1 MFITPLRINP
11 IRRGD
16 LRPPGRRHY
25 QGSNNDR
32 QYTNPGAQ
40 QCAPT
45 GVYRHLRS
53 ARGVT
58 LVELIISML
67 IISIALAGVLSVM
80 NFTTGRSADP
90 LIQHQA
96 IAIAE
101 AYMEEIMLQG
111 YFDPASGYEGSDRDK
126 FDDVGDYDAID
137 NEDPTDQI
145 GGEAFDTLNGY
156 KVSVVVETPEDD
168 GISLNGI
175 DAKKITVTVTH
186 DAMGEIDLVGYRTDY

>member
-11 IRRGD
+11 IRRGY

-25 QGSNNDR
+25 HGSNNNR
-32 QYTNPGAQ
+32 PYTNPGAQ

-45 GVYRHLRS
+45 GGYRQLRS

-90 LIQHQA
+90 MIQHQA

-101 AYMEEIMLQG
+101 AYMEEILLQG
-111 YFDPASGYEGSDRDK
+111 YFDPDGDETGETRAT
-126 FDDVGDYDAID
+126 FDDVDDYDAID

-156 KVSVVVETPEDD
+156 KVSVLVETPEDD

-175 DAKKITVTVTH
+175 DAKKITVTVEH
-186 DAMGEIDLVGYRTDY
+186 PSMGSIDLVGYRTEY

>member
-11 IRRGD
+11 IRRGC
-16 LRPPGRRHY
+16 LRLPGRRHY
-25 QGSNNDR
+25 HGSNNDR

-40 QCAPT
+40 QYAPT
-45 GVYRHLRS
+45 GGYRQLRS

-67 IISIALAGVLSVM
+67 IISIALVGVLSVM

-90 LIQHQA
+90 MIQHQA

-101 AYMEEIMLQG
+101 AYMEEILLQG
-111 YFDPASGYEGSDRDK
+111 YENPDGGYEGPDRSR
-126 FDDVGDYDAID
+126 FDDVEDYDAID
-137 NEDPTDQI
+137 NEEPTDQI
-145 GGEAFDTLNGY
+145 GGEAFYSLNRYEVG
-156 KVSVVVETPEDD
+156 VVVETPEDD

-175 DAKKITVTVTH
+175 DAKKITVTVEH
-186 DAMGEIDLVGYRTDY
+186 PSMGSIDLVGYRTDY

>member
-1 MFITPLRINP
+1 
-11 IRRGD
+11 
-16 LRPPGRRHY
+16 
-25 QGSNNDR
+25 
-32 QYTNPGAQ
+32 
-40 QCAPT
+40 
-45 GVYRHLRS
+45 LRS

-90 LIQHQA
+90 MIQHQA

-101 AYMEEIMLQG
+101 AYMEEILLQG
-111 YFDPASGYEGSDRDK
+111 FADPDGDETGETRAT
-126 FDDVGDYDAID
+126 FDDVEDYDAID

-145 GGEAFDTLNGY
+145 GGEAFVDSLNGY
-156 KVSVVVETPEDD
+156 KVNVVVETPEDD

-175 DAKKITVTVTH
+175 DAKKITVTVKH
-186 DAMGEIDLVGYRTDY
+186 PAMGEIDLVGYRTGY